1 MEHNAVMHEKDEV
14 IYKRFLEEGNSDD
27 MKELMRRHRESLTLF
42 LYGIVHNMEDA
53 EELMLDAFVV
63 AGMGRSRFRGSSSF
77 KSWLFAIGRNQA
89 ISLIRK
95 QRRSVL
101 PLNENLIEENT
112 PEMELLRK
120 EQNRQLY
127 SAINALNPDYRQ
139 TLYLI
144 YFEEMSTEEVGRVMK
159 KSRKQI
165 YNLVQR
171 SKGALRRELEKID

>member
-1 MEHNAVMHEKDEV
+1 
-14 IYKRFLEEGNSDD
+14 
-27 MKELMRRHRESLTLF
+27 
-42 LYGIVHNMEDA
+42 
-53 EELMLDAFVV
+53 
-63 AGMGRSRFRGSSSF
+63 
-77 KSWLFAIGRNQA
+77 
-89 ISLIRK
+89 
-95 QRRSVL
+95 
-101 PLNENLIEENT
+101 
-112 PEMELLRK
+112 MELLRK